1 MRRRFATAT
10 AACVIVFGTCLF
22 TSANAQVANSD
33 QVTDQAI
40 NLLREGKLQEAVDL
54 QEQVIKAQ
62 PKTWLP
68 HAALSYMYWQQGN
81 APDAIIEGQKAVR
94 YAPHN
99 AIALINLAHMH
110 QALDSYPEAIPLY
123 ERAAQ
128 ADPHNWVPPVCL
140 SRCYAK
146 SHQSEK
152 ALQILN
158 DMAKQSGES
167 FSWYFQLGNAY
178 LIMDKQDLAIAPF
191 TTAVS
196 LAATP
201 TEKNASS
208 SRLYLA
214 LLRDNQIAKA
224 RPMQEQIFSDFRPD
238 DSELYA
244 RTAAQLLRSTEPESG
259 QQLLKYALENLRATN
274 DSDGF
279 FRLGKIF
286 QQKAIEVSIDS
297 KQRQSWLDNAEA
309 AFEQAIELNPGQAK
323 YHLALAAVLSQ
334 KGKAQET
341 GNELREASSFNR
353 FDPLAPYLIANLTDS
368 NPALP
373 NLIAVSF
380 GINGLTCGCH
390 ITKIAE
396 GFTKIKAVVFAD
408 LSALK
413 PYSGTILVDES
424 LMPLKEVFEKCPQLA
439 FGSAD
444 ALKEPITFEVKSQ
457 EKVTSLDAAVRIAL
471 NAKDGDVLK
480 YPKPFDLLPPVMPD
494 SLATTAAK

>member
-10 AACVIVFGTCLF
+10 ASCVIVIGTCLF
-22 TSANAQVANSD
+22 NCANAQAASSD
-33 QVTDQAI
+33 QVTDEAI
-40 NLLREGKLQEAVDL
+40 SLLREGKLQEAVDL

-94 YAPHN
+94 YAPQN

-110 QALDSYPEAIPLY
+110 QALESHSDAIPLY

-146 SHQSEK
+146 GHQSEK

-178 LIMDKQDLAIAPF
+178 LIMDKHDLAISPF

-196 LAATP
+196 LAETP
-201 TEKNASS
+201 TEKNAAST
-208 SRLYLA
+208 RLFLA
-214 LLRDNQIAKA
+214 LLRDNQIARA
-224 RPMQEQIFSDFRPD
+224 RPMQEHIFSDFRPD

-244 RTAAQLLRSTEPESG
+244 RTAAQLLRNSEPESG
-259 QQLLKYALENLRATN
+259 QQLLKFALENLRATN

-286 QQKAIEVSIDS
+286 EQKAVEVSTDN
-297 KQRQSWLDNAEA
+297 KLRQGWLDNAET
-309 AFEQAIELNPGQAK
+309 AFQQAIELNPGQAK
-323 YHLALAAVLSQ
+323 YHLALAATLWQ
-334 KGKAQET
+334 KTKTQEAA
-341 GNELREASSFNR
+341 NELREASSFNR
-353 FDPLAPYLIANLTDS
+353 FDPLAPYLMASFTGS
-368 NPALP
+368 NSASPKLV
-373 NLIAVSF
+373 AVNF

-390 ITKIAE
+390 ITKITE
-396 GFTKIKAVVFAD
+396 GFSKIEAVVFANI
-408 LSALK
+408 SALK

-424 LMPLKEVFEKCPQLA
+424 VMPLKEVFEKCPQLA
-439 FGSAD
+439 FGSSE

-457 EKVTSLDAAVRIAL
+457 ENLTSLDAAVRIAL

-480 YPKPFDLLPPVMPD
+480 YPRPFDLLPPVMPE
-494 SLATTAAK
+494 AVAATAAK